1 MKKLQVSRSTA
12 RFIQQG
18 HPWVRV
24 DKFTKGLQQLKA
36 GEMVTLCDER
46 GKELASALAD
56 PNQEICARVYHK
68 RPQKTFKVASALDQ
82 ALKKRQ
88 ALYDDPTTN
97 CYRVV
102 HGESDFLPAL
112 RIESLGQFVVIL
124 LRASCMQ
131 IYLPE
136 IVQWCTQAFP
146 QSEIIIKEQFDD
158 LRRHPLK
165 IYDRNLKPCDP
176 QRECIGLEDGVQVI
190 CRPAEDLATGVYV
203 DQRATRQWLR
213 QHCVEKDIANAF
225 AYTGLF
231 SAALLSAGA
240 KSSTDIDISA
250 PALELAQR
258 NAELNQVSN
267 RHTSIVSDSIS
278 FFKQHTTEFDI
289 IILDPPTAA
298 HGKQKQ
304 SWILRRDYP
313 ILIEQALKRLR
324 PNGLLI
330 ACRNTLGM
338 KKQFALRTHITERHP
353 ALSLIDNPSMGVD
366 IPALKGFPESKPY
379 ELVIARKT

>member
-1 MKKLQVSRSTA
+1 MNTLQVSRSTA

-18 HPWVRV
+18 HPWVRI
-24 DKFTKGLQQLKA
+24 DKFTKGLAQLKT

-46 GKELASALAD
+46 GKGLASALAD
-56 PNQEICARVYHK
+56 PEQDICARVYHK
-68 RPQKTFKVASALDQ
+68 RPHKTFQVAMALDQ
-82 ALKKRQ
+82 ALSKRQ
-88 ALYDDPTTN
+88 ALYEDPYTN

-112 RIESLGQFVVIL
+112 RIESLGQFLVIL
-124 LRASCMQ
+124 LRASC
-131 IYLPE
+131 IKTYLKD
-136 IVQWCTQAFP
+136 IISWCKKNFP
-146 QSEIIIKEQFDD
+146 TSELIIKEQFDD

-165 IYDRNLKPCDP
+165 IYDSNFKACDP
-176 QRECIGLEDGVQVI
+176 QHECIGLEDGVQVL

-213 QHCVEKDIANAF
+213 PHCTDKDIANAF

-231 SAALLSAGA
+231 SSALLSAGA
-240 KSSTDIDISA
+240 RSSTDIDISA
-250 PALELAQR
+250 PALELAER
-258 NAELNQVSN
+258 NAALNHVAD
-267 RHTSIVSDSIS
+267 RHKAVVSDSIS
-278 FFKQHTTEFDI
+278 YFKQQATEFDI

-324 PNGLLI
+324 PNGLLV

-338 KKQFALRTHITERHP
+338 KKQFALRKHLADHHP
-353 ALSLIDNPSMGVD
+353 ELALLDNPSIGID
-366 IPALKGFPESKPY
+366 IPSLKGFPESRPY
-379 ELVIARKT
+379 ELVIARKA